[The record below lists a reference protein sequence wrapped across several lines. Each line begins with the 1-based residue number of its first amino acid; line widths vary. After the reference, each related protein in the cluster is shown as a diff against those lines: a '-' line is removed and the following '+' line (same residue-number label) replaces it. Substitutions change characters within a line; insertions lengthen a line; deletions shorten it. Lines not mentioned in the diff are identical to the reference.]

1 MVKHFGNLLT
11 AMVTPFDDKME
22 VDYTQAA
29 NLAKYLAEHG
39 SDGIVVCGTTGESPT
54 LTKEEK
60 IKLWQVVKEAVA
72 GKAVVIAGT
81 GSNNTKESIAM
92 TKEAEKI
99 GVDGAM
105 LVGPYYNKPSQE
117 GFYQHFKTVAESTS
131 LPIIVYNVPGRTGTN
146 ILPQTV
152 IRLSEI
158 PNIVAVKEASGNV
171 EQASQIRR
179 GTAPDFMVYSG
190 DDSLTLPILAVGGT
204 GVISVASHVI
214 GDQMQE
220 MIKAYLSGDVKKAS
234 ALHLELFPVFKGLF
248 ITSNPVPVKAAL
260 NLKGIKVGS
269 TRLPLVDAAPE
280 HLEAIKGFMQ
290 PYL

>member
-72 GKAVVIAGT
+72 GKATVIAGT

-280 HLEAIKGFMQ
+280 HLEAIKSFMQ

>member
-1 MVKHFGNLLT
+1 MKHFGNLLT

-22 VDYTQAA
+22 VDYNQAA
-29 NLAKYLAEHG
+29 ELAKYLVEHG

-60 IKLWQVVKEAVA
+60 LKLWQVVKEAVA
-72 GKAVVIAGT
+72 GKAAVIAGT
-81 GSNNTKESIAM
+81 GSNNTRESIAM

-131 LPIIVYNVPGRTGTN
+131 LPLIVYNVPGRTGTN
-146 ILPQTV
+146 ILPETV

-179 GTAPDFMVYSG
+179 RTAPDFMVYSG

-204 GVISVASHVI
+204 GVISVASHVV
-214 GDQMQE
+214 GEQMQE

-269 TRLPLVDAAPE
+269 TRLPLVAAAPE
-280 HLEAIKGFMQ
+280 QLETIKGFMQ

>member
-72 GKAVVIAGT
+72 GKATVIAGT

-92 TKEAEKI
+92 TKEAEKL

>member
-72 GKAVVIAGT
+72 GKAAVIAGT

>member
-72 GKAVVIAGT
+72 GKAAVIAGT

-92 TKEAEKI
+92 TKEAEKL

-158 PNIVAVKEASGNV
+158 SNIVAVKEASGNV

>member
-72 GKAVVIAGT
+72 GKATVIAGT

-117 GFYQHFKTVAESTS
+117 GFYQHFKTVAEATS

-190 DDSLTLPILAVGGT
+190 DDSLTLPILSVGGT

>member
-1 MVKHFGNLLT
+1 MKHFGNLLT

-81 GSNNTKESIAM
+81 GSNNTKDSIAM

-117 GFYQHFKTVAESTS
+117 GFYQHFKTVAEATS

-190 DDSLTLPILAVGGT
+190 DDSLTLPILAVGGA
-204 GVISVASHVI
+204 GVISVASHVV

-220 MIKAYLSGDVKKAS
+220 MIKAYLSGDVKKAA

-269 TRLPLVDAAPE
+269 TRLPLVDAAPDQ
-280 HLEAIKGFMQ
+280 LETIKGFMQ